1 MSEDEVFKSLKS
13 MENSKSPRNEFP
25 KELYE
30 CFWDEIKNLFLVSI
44 HKSFLNQELS
54 TYQKKLW
61 LECWKKD
68 KAKRLV
74 KDLRPIL
81 LFNPDMKII
90 NKVLATRIK
99 NILTYLISSNQTP
112 YVKNR
117 FMSESGRVISHI

>member
-1 MSEDEVFKSLKS
+1 ML
-13 MENSKSPRNEFP
+13 
-25 KELYE
+25 LG
-30 CFWDEIKNLFLVSI
+30 EIKNLFLVSI
-44 HKSFLNQELS
+44 QKSFLNQELS

-90 NKVLATRIK
+90 NKVLAARIK